1 MLLTTVEV
9 NGTPNHCKEPEI
21 LVDDDINSCAS
32 EGDLHPGCIV
42 KYSFN
47 VTSLTNLPEV
57 NLPEVNLRGINLHQA
72 SVYVSILDDSIL
84 WKMCREKSS
93 QDDNTHR
100 VFECELNQSTGTLG
114 VIILFDQGTG
124 FSLCELTMLS
134 YK

>member
-1 MLLTTVEV
+1 MEV
-9 NGTPNHCKEPEI
+9 NETPNHCKEPEI

-42 KYSFN
+42 KYSYN
-47 VTSLTNLPEV
+47 LTTLTSLPEG
-57 NLPEVNLRGINLHQA
+57 NLRGTNLHQA
-72 SVYVSILDDSIL
+72 SVYVGILDDSIL

-93 QDDNTHR
+93 QDVNTHR
-100 VFECELNQSTGTLG
+100 VFECELNQSSGTLG
-114 VIILFDQGTG
+114 VIILFDKGTG